1 MSEIIDMNDKQ
12 RGEMINDI
20 IGVARSSAIANSRH
34 FDGADLFFSLA
45 FMDDATLLNIY
56 NKVVK

>member
-1 MSEIIDMNDKQ
+1 MNDKQ